1 MQIKNYMEDLV
12 WQRLDEVIASHSNA
26 CDCDRCRYDVAAL
39 ALNFLPPRYVVT
51 EQGATYTR
59 IKSLEQQFNIDI
71 ITAITHAIQI
81 VRQCPHH
88 RDEG

>member
-12 WQRLDEVIASHSNA
+12 WQRLDDVIATNTRA
-26 CDCDRCRYDVAAL
+26 CGCEKCRYDIAAL
-39 ALNFLPPRYVVT
+39 ALNFLPPRYTVT
-51 EQGATYTR
+51 DQGETYTR

-81 VRQCPHH
+81 VSKCPHH
-88 RDEG
+88 NEC